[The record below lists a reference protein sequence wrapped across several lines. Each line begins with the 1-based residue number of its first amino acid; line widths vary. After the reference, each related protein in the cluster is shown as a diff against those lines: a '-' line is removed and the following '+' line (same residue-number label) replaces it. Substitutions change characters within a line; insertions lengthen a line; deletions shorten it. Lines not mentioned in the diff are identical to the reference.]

1 MSTSPL
7 PNYRQARDDG
17 ATIMVETEFWKF
29 ISSELTDEDVRI
41 IAAADYGNDDDEN
54 VVGLRCLLSAD
65 ACGFKLEWHPKEV
78 LELTRWQTVVESDP
92 IVQQTGVNRRCVFA
106 AAALLCASCV
116 PINEGRIQAIAEN
129 LAILLVSHSA
139 LNWQRLPEFD
149 NFLAK
154 LEIALRTE
162 FDDEMAFVSLARGI
176 IASERGPQHSDD
188 ASLHFHRA
196 FDAAWRY
203 RKEEPIT
210 CTRDK
215 SPWSWVLQTTFFT
228 QRISFWQSLL
238 ERSLDSANHNNS
250 QSVITEL
257 IKLRDTQDFQK

>member
-1 MSTSPL
+1 
-7 PNYRQARDDG
+7 
-17 ATIMVETEFWKF
+17 MVETELWKF

-92 IVQQTGVNRRCVFA
+92 MVRQTGVNRRCVFA

-116 PINEGRIQAIAEN
+116 PINEGRIHAITEN
-129 LAILLVSHSA
+129 LAILLASHFA
-139 LNWQRLPEFD
+139 LNWQRLPELD

-162 FDDEMAFVSLARGI
+162 FDDEMAFVYLARGI
-176 IASERGPQHSDD
+176 IASQRGPQHSDD
-188 ASLHFHRA
+188 AALHFHRA

-203 RKEEPIT
+203 RKESPET
-210 CTRDK
+210 CTWDK

-228 QRISFWQSLL
+228 QRIFFWQSLL
-238 ERSLDSANHNNS
+238 ERSLDSANHNNC
-250 QSVITEL
+250 QPVISEL